1 MKNAMQELEGLF
13 AELGYR
19 DFRWIDPRQV
29 VVAQWVRMK
38 CRFGCRE
45 YGRNASC
52 PPNVPEVGECA
63 RFFGEYR
70 RAAILRFPMALENPE
85 ERHAW
90 SREVNRRLLG
100 LERAVF
106 LKGHPRAF
114 LLFMDSCGFCQPCP
128 GSRRDCRDPR
138 SARPTPEAMA
148 VDVFST
154 VRKVGFPIGVLPDY
168 RQTMNRYAFLLV
180 E

>member
-1 MKNAMQELEGLF
+1 MGEMEELFGEQ
-13 AELGYR
+13 GYR
-19 DFRWIDPRQV
+19 DFRWIDPRRI

-38 CRFGCRE
+38 CQFGCRE

-52 PPNVPEVGECA
+52 PPNVPSVAECA

-70 RAAILRFPMALENPE
+70 KAAILHFPMALENPE
-85 ERHAW
+85 DRHAW
-90 SREVNRRLLG
+90 SREVNRKLLG

-114 LLFMDSCGFCQPCP
+114 LLFMDSCGFCQQCA
-128 GSRRDCRDPR
+128 GSRQECKEPR

-154 VRKVGFPIGVLPDY
+154 VRKVGFPIGVLPGY
-168 RQTMNRYAFLLV
+168 QETMNRYALLLV

>member
-1 MKNAMQELEGLF
+1 MRELEELF
-13 AELGYR
+13 VERGYR
-19 DFRWIDPRQV
+19 DFRWIDPAQI

-52 PPNVPEVGECA
+52 PPNVPAVAECA
-63 RFFGEYR
+63 RFFAEYR
-70 RAAILRFPMALENPE
+70 RAAVFHFPKALKDPE

-90 SREVNRRLLG
+90 SRQVNRELLEV
-100 LERAVF
+100 ERAVF
-106 LKGHPRAF
+106 LNGHPRAF
-114 LLFMDSCGFCQPCP
+114 LLFMDSCGFCRQCA
-128 GSRRDCRDPR
+128 GSRAECKEPR
-138 SARPTPEAMA
+138 AARPTPEAMA

-154 VRKVGFPIGVLPDY
+154 VRQAGYPIEVLPGY
-168 RQTMNRYAFLLV
+168 AETMNRYAFLMV